1 MDHNVNALQKI
12 YNKLVKNR
20 INKIFE
26 EENID
31 DHILDIN
38 VELSKRS
45 EQYEDENGV
54 TDYLMYDVIIVTKMQ
69 LLADSSYYLGAILIN
84 VSSYI
89 LTGYYGINVYFDYR
103 EYRGIYS
110 TLKLKYFNDGDNPS
124 EKESIENLIQSYD

>member
-54 TDYLMYDVIIVTKMQ
+54 IDYLMYDVNIVTKMQ
-69 LLADSSYYLGAILIN
+69 LLTESSYYIGAILIN

-89 LTGYYGINVYFDYR
+89 LTGYYGINVYYEYR

-110 TLKLKYFNDGDNPS
+110 TIKWKYFNDGDNPS

>member
-38 VELSKRS
+38 VDLSKRS

-54 TDYLMYDVIIVTKMQ
+54 TDYLMYDVNIVTRMQ
-69 LLADSSYYLGAILIN
+69 LRAESSYYLGAILIN

-110 TLKLKYFNDGDNPS
+110 TVKLKYFNDGDNPS